1 MQKRI
6 NEEIFNLG
14 IPDMTVPALN
24 WLNSNLDGGEQLFE
38 WGAGAST
45 FWFAN
50 RVAQVYSAEYFE
62 AFYYYLKEYAES
74 KGYEN
79 VDLIL
84 AKPDV
89 IPQEGYIAKYSSAA
103 GQSFKRFCLS
113 IENYPSGSFDVVVID
128 GRARTKCLDLA
139 MRAVKRGGL
148 IIFDDTERVEYRASL
163 NKYISSFDFIKDFKG
178 EKATTGKMSQT
189 SIARV
194 S

>member
-1 MQKRI
+1 
-6 NEEIFNLG
+6 
-14 IPDMTVPALN
+14 MTVPALN

-38 WGAGAST
+38 WGSGAST

-62 AFYYYLKEYAES
+62 AFYYYIKEYAES

-113 IENYPSGSFDVVVID
+113 IENYPSSSFDVVVID
-128 GRARTKCLDLA
+128 GRARTRCLDLA

-163 NKYISSFDFIKDFKG
+163 NKYISSFAFIKDFKG
-178 EKATTGKMSQT
+178 EKATTGKISQT